1 LGRHLWRVSVRYRG
15 VRTFDEGDARRRAL
29 KIDGTAYRVR
39 GDDGER
45 GEPRHF
51 AMWLSNDTAR
61 VPLRVVGDAS
71 FGTLR
76 FELVER
82 ESQAAVT
89 AGCAAT
95 AARRS
100 NRRLAVPTALP

>member
-1 LGRHLWRVSVRYRG
+1 
-15 VRTFDEGDARRRAL
+15 
-29 KIDGTAYRVR
+29 
-39 GDDGER
+39 
-45 GEPRHF
+45 
-51 AMWLSNDTAR
+51 
-61 VPLRVVGDAS
+61 VGDAS